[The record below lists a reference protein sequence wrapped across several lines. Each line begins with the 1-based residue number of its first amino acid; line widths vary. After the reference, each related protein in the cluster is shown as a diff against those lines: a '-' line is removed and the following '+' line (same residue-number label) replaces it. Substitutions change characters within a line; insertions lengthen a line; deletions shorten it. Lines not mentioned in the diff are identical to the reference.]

1 MVIFR
6 KIVVGFLIFWLTL
19 PLPLFVPETAEEEL
33 TERQNVSVLFK
44 KQKTQNSGAVFL
56 NKINI
61 NTKSIESMEPPL
73 LIGGVI
79 FDELLKINQY
89 FQLGLF
95 YFWQGLIKPT
105 RQILWQMTNQ
115 MQRSLMKKMAGAY
128 PKNKLFVYFDGLS
141 QKIETVLDKQIH

>member
-33 TERQNVSVLFK
+33 TDRQTFSVLLK
-44 KQKTQNSGAVFL
+44 KQKTQNSGSGFL

-61 NTKSIESMEPPL
+61 NTKSIQSMKPPRL
-73 LIGGVI
+73 MGWVM
-79 FDELLKINQY
+79 FDDGLKIEQY
-89 FQLGLF
+89 LKITLF
-95 YFWQGLIKPT
+95 YFWQSWIKPT
-105 RQILWQMTNQ
+105 RQILWQMTSQ

>member
-6 KIVVGFLIFWLTL
+6 KILVGFLIFWLTL

-33 TERQNVSVLFK
+33 TDLQTVSVLLK
-44 KQKTQNSGAVFL
+44 KQKTQNSGSGFL

-61 NTKSIESMEPPL
+61 HTKSIQSMKPPL

-79 FDELLKINQY
+79 FDDLLKIQQY
-89 FQLGLF
+89 FKTGFF

-128 PKNKLFVYFDGLS
+128 PKDKLFVYFDGLS
-141 QKIETVLDKQIH
+141 QKIETVLDKQIK